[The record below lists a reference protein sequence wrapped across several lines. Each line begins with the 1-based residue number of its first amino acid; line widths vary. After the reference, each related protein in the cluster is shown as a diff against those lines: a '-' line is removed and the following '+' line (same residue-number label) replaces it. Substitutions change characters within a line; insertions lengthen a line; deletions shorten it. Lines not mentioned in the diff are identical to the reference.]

1 MSGSTRQR
9 RPAGGARS
17 GQEREPSQSL
27 DARRVKTPTVLQM
40 EAVECGAA
48 ALGIVLG
55 YYGRVVPLEELRVAC
70 GVSRDGSKASNIVKA
85 ARGYGMVAKGF
96 KKEPDELRSLAPP
109 FIAFW
114 NFSHFLVIEGFGRR
128 GVYVSDPAS
137 GRRVA
142 TYDEFDQAYTGVVL
156 TFEPGP
162 DFRKGGARPSLLA
175 AMRKRLQ
182 GSEWALA
189 FVVLASLALVVP
201 GIVIPIF
208 SQIFV
213 DHYLVQGS
221 QSIILPLL
229 IGMLLTAFLRAALTW
244 LQLHYLLGLQT
255 KLSISMSSTLFWHA
269 LRLPIEFYDQRY
281 AGEVGDRVTV
291 NDRIAQLLSGQ
302 VATTALNVLTV
313 LFYVVVMFQ
322 YDIILTLI
330 GVFFAA
336 LNFVALRFVSRRR
349 IDTNQRLLLERGK
362 LTGVSMGGLQSIESL
377 KATGSESD
385 FFVRWAG
392 LEAKLLEAQ
401 QELGTRTQVVSGVPT
416 MLTAL
421 ATAAVLGVGALR
433 VMSGDLTIGMLVAFQ
448 SLMTSFMTPIGQMVT
463 LGTTLQESR
472 GDLNRVEDVLRYEPD
487 AQVPAKIAS
496 EEVPADMPAELSGYL
511 QLQDLTFGYSRLE
524 APLIEGFSL
533 TLEPGSRVALV
544 GASGSGKSTVAKL
557 VSGLYAPWKGEIR
570 FDGQPRADVPHDLLT
585 SSLAMV
591 DQDISLF
598 EGTVKE
604 NLTLWDPTITQS
616 SLVRATK
623 DACIHDD
630 VAARQGGYE
639 SKVEE
644 DGDNFSGGQRQRLE
658 IARALVGDPTIVIF
672 DEATSAL
679 DPTTESEIDDNLR
692 RRGCTC
698 LIIAHRLSTIR
709 DCDEIIVLDRGKVV
723 QRGTHEQ
730 MRDVDGP
737 YSRLIG
743 ALEQEIQRDEST

>member
-1 MSGSTRQR
+1 
-9 RPAGGARS
+9 
-17 GQEREPSQSL
+17 
-27 DARRVKTPTVLQM
+27 M

-48 ALGIVLG
+48 ALGIILG

-70 GVSRDGSKASNIVKA
+70 GISRDGSKASNVVKA
-85 ARGYGMVAKGF
+85 GRGYGLTARGY
-96 KKEPDELRSLAPP
+96 KKEPDELRSLKPP

-142 TYDEFDQAYTGVVL
+142 TYDEFDEAYTGVVL

-175 AMRKRLQ
+175 AMRKRLR

-189 FVVLASLALVVP
+189 FVVLASLGLVVP

-208 SQIFV
+208 SQIFI
-213 DHYLVQGS
+213 DQYLVQGS
-221 QSIILPLL
+221 QTIIVPLL
-229 IGMLLTAFLRAALTW
+229 VGMTLTAFLRAALTW
-244 LQLHYLLGLQT
+244 LQQHYLLGLQT
-255 KLSISMSSTLFWHA
+255 KLAVGMSSTLFWHT
-269 LRLPIEFYDQRY
+269 LRLPLEFYGQRY
-281 AGEVGDRVTV
+281 AGEVGSRVSV

-302 VATTALNVLTV
+302 VATTALNAFTV
-313 LFYVVVMFQ
+313 LFYVIVMLQ
-322 YDIILTLI
+322 YDVLLTLI
-330 GVFFAA
+330 GVLLAA
-336 LNFVALRFVSRRR
+336 LNIVVLRIVSRER

-362 LTGVSMGGLQSIESL
+362 VTGVAMGGLQSIESI

-401 QELGTRTQVVSGVPT
+401 QELGTRTQFVSTVPP
-416 MLTAL
+416 MLTNL
-421 ATAAVLGVGALR
+421 AIAAVLGVGALR
-433 VMSGDLTIGMLVAFQ
+433 VMTGDLTIGMLVAFQ
-448 SLMTSFMTPIGQMVT
+448 SLMASFMTPIGQMVS
-463 LGTTLQESR
+463 LGTILQETR

-487 AQVPAKIAS
+487 PQVPAKIATS
-496 EEVPADMPAELSGYL
+496 GEVPPDMPAELSGYL
-511 QLQDLTFGYSRLE
+511 ELRNLTFGYSRLD

-544 GASGSGKSTVAKL
+544 GASGSGKSTIAKL
-557 VSGLYAPWKGEIR
+557 VSGLNPPWEGEIL
-570 FDGQPRADVPHDLLT
+570 FDGQPRANVPHDLLT

-616 SLVRATK
+616 SLVRAAR

-644 DGDNFSGGQRQRLE
+644 DGGNFSGGQRQRLE
-658 IARALVGDPTIVIF
+658 IARALVDDPTIVIF

-709 DCDEIIVLDRGKVV
+709 DSDEIIVLDRGKVV

-743 ALEQEIQRDEST
+743 ALEQETQREESG